1 MTRPRIGITCK
12 LAIDA
17 AWCPAVA
24 GVRKGYVEA
33 IVAAGGTPLLIPPLV
48 DEATLRQI
56 YELMDGILLSG
67 GEDIDPAWYGE
78 TPHPKLGAVEPL
90 RDAIEL
96 PLARWA
102 VADNKPLLAICRG
115 MQVLNVALGGSLYQ
129 DINSQCSTTIEHEAG
144 SIQQCWENL
153 DHTITLN
160 HASRLADLL
169 GATELEVNS
178 LHHQALKEIGTGLE
192 VTGCAPDGVVEAVEV
207 AGHVFAIGVQCHP
220 EQLWQQVD
228 PRWRQVFAALVETAA
243 RAGDSRDQRTTHTI
257 AAAC

>member
-1 MTRPRIGITCK
+1 MQPRIGITCK

-48 DEATLRQI
+48 DAPTLRQI

-67 GEDIDPAWYGE
+67 GEDIDPARYGE
-78 TPHPKLGAVEPL
+78 APHPKLGAVEPL
-90 RDAIEL
+90 RDAVEL

-102 VADNKPLLAICRG
+102 VADGKPLLAICRG
-115 MQVLNVALGGSLYQ
+115 IQVLNVALGGSLYQ
-129 DINSQCSTTIEHEAG
+129 DINSQCATMIDHEAG

-153 DHTITLN
+153 DHPINLDPG
-160 HASRLADLL
+160 SRLAVLL

-178 LHHQALKEIGTGLE
+178 LHHQALKHIGQGLQ
-192 VTGCAPDGVVEAVEV
+192 VVGRAPDGIVEAVEV
-207 AGHVFAIGVQCHP
+207 TGHPFGIGVQCHP
-220 EQLWQQVD
+220 EQLWQQAD
-228 PRWRQVFAALVETAA
+228 PRWRKVFAAFVEAA
-243 RAGDSRDQRTTHTI
+243 YSSSYTQDLPTLHQCPTT
-257 AAAC
+257 